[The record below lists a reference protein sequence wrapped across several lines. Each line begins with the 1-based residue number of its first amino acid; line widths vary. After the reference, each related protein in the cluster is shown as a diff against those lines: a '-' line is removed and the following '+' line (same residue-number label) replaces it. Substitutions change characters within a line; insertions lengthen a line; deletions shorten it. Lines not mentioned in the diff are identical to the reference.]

1 MITKRYQIIR
11 PLGEGGMGEVF
22 LVEDLWENARQVALK
37 KLRRGVLSEAT
48 REFFVREFTALKQL
62 RHPNL
67 SSVYDFGYTP
77 QGDPFFTSEY
87 CMGEDLITGT
97 AQMGFS
103 EKLERAVEICRAL
116 AYIHARGYIHADLK
130 PENILVLPGTRTE
143 NASIKLLDFGLARHI
158 DDQARHR
165 LSGTLAYL
173 APEAMKGRPFDV
185 RSDLYALGVAFY
197 QLFSR
202 QSPYGDIDPQ
212 LLVEMKLNVNP
223 APPTEKDGTLPVAM
237 DGILLR
243 LLERDPDDRF
253 QSPDEIV
260 KAINQGLGYQFEIET
275 DETARDYVR
284 SGRFVGRAA
293 EQTQLKKALQR
304 VLKGAG
310 GRLILVG
317 GESGVGKTRLLEE
330 LKIQAQLE
338 GVRTFAGAAYEK
350 ITQPFQCFLD
360 ILRIMVLSAQQTT
373 SANRSLSNKYDTV
386 LSKILPSL
394 FEGKPQ
400 PGTPS
405 SPSANEKELLLE
417 SLAAFVMEVCAE
429 HPTLILIQ
437 DIHWADG
444 LSLQLLER
452 VARSLQSQR
461 LILGVSYRSDEVKD
475 SALEAAL
482 PVLSGLESC
491 DSILLRPLSQQEVG
505 DLVNSMMGTE
515 RAPASLVQRI
525 VNETKGN
532 PFFIQEVIWTW
543 MEEKIISPRSGAWN
557 PEPAELDSLR
567 VPQTMADA
575 FLRRI
580 RSLSKSER
588 DLLQILALFIKPVPL
603 AALSYVLGNH
613 SSQVE
618 VELERLVERAIL
630 ARLDAVEGPHYFFQH
645 AQMKQTLEV
654 EVTGTFAQ
662 SLHSKIA
669 QFFEEES
676 STGASD
682 HSETLA
688 YHFGAARNEEK
699 ARFYSIRAGDKL
711 RHLFSYA
718 DAIGSYG
725 IAEKFTTESDLRLF
739 EIREKIAFC
748 NYQLGEV
755 DEAEQIYRSLVD
767 EGKQYLSPGRSAK
780 LLLRLGMLAEIRGD
794 YVGAIELFNSGL
806 ELIQSLPEPMTR
818 AEILSR
824 IGWQH
829 QHLSNF
835 RIALDYVNRALREV
849 EHLENFFGLGDIFNS
864 QFAIYFCLGEYNKAI
879 EAGHRAIAV
888 FMRFGWMTG
897 IAGVTANLG
906 ALYEDYLHDYK
917 KALDYQRRSLQLRE
931 KIFNHRGMKQSYIN
945 LSSIHSKLGE
955 YTTSLEYV
963 DLAEKLNR
971 IVPEKF
977 VEMLVWLNRGE
988 NWTHLGE
995 FEKALEALDKAL
1007 GLANGTHNEQAKI
1020 SILNRL
1026 TECYEKL
1033 GIWEQAQAYAD
1044 SAVDL
1049 SVKTGS
1055 KLEELIGWINRT
1067 KVKIG
1072 QEEWPD
1078 AQSSVLQ
1085 SITLARQ
1092 LNHHDWLLQALLLSK
1107 RKELSISSPDQSRV
1121 KADELSSLVEE
1132 TQNPLLK
1139 AQFHLVRGRLA
1150 LAEADSFQHSGA
1162 EDLHQA
1168 LRYAEL
1174 TQEADL
1180 LAETRYSLG
1189 LWYQAQ
1195 GDPHSADVQV
1205 QHARSILTGIAE
1217 HLPETLRK
1225 KYLEKKQRA
1234 LILGSLEPSPPKDT
1248 PEDKN
1253 QAMGIEKFANPPLN
1267 RQNYSVTL
1275 FQISKIVNSI
1285 LNQNDL
1291 LERVMDLVL
1300 EAIRVER
1307 GLILLV
1313 DEVSGE
1319 LEVKAARN
1327 ISKATLDDATAIS
1340 KTVLEEVMHGGRPLI
1355 SVNAHDDQRLRD
1367 RHSIVD
1373 FGIGMVLCI
1382 PLKVKEKI
1390 IGAVYIDNPVATLP
1404 FNEEDVNF
1412 LLSFTNLFAIAIE
1425 NSRLYEKLS
1434 QENIYLRQE
1443 VRGKYAYE
1451 NIVGRSPKM
1460 MDLFRRLD
1468 SVVNSSANVL
1478 VSGESGTGKELIAR
1492 AVHYNGTRK
1501 EKRFIAIDCGA
1512 IPENLIESEL
1522 FGYKRGAFTGAIF
1535 DKKGLFEEADGGT
1548 IFLDEITNTSR
1559 ALQAKLLRVIQEREI
1574 RRVGDSQDRKV
1585 DVRII
1590 AATNRDLKQMV
1601 QQGEFRED
1609 LFYRLNVLTL
1619 NVPPLREHKED
1630 IPLLVNHLL
1639 KELERQNP
1647 AMRHTISRDALQV
1660 LMGYPFPGNV
1670 RELEN
1675 LVESAFYMAQESEIQ
1690 GGDFPSEIS
1699 VKKGNLIPPKA
1710 TVPSVLKE
1718 SSPLIALPLQKERR
1732 FEETEQAMR
1741 LFQLMKQ
1748 DKVSFWKAVKEPFM
1762 NREISK
1768 ELVREVI
1775 KIGLQES
1782 RGRYKDLLGSFSLQD
1797 TEYTVFMNF
1806 LKKHSCQVDYKPYR
1820 QRISPT

>member
-1 MITKRYQIIR
+1 
-11 PLGEGGMGEVF
+11 
-22 LVEDLWENARQVALK
+22 
-37 KLRRGVLSEAT
+37 
-48 REFFVREFTALKQL
+48 
-62 RHPNL
+62 
-67 SSVYDFGYTP
+67 
-77 QGDPFFTSEY
+77 
-87 CMGEDLITGT
+87 
-97 AQMGFS
+97 
-103 EKLERAVEICRAL
+103 
-116 AYIHARGYIHADLK
+116 
-130 PENILVLPGTRTE
+130 
-143 NASIKLLDFGLARHI
+143 
-158 DDQARHR
+158 
-165 LSGTLAYL
+165 
-173 APEAMKGRPFDV
+173 
-185 RSDLYALGVAFY
+185 
-197 QLFSR
+197 
-202 QSPYGDIDPQ
+202 
-212 LLVEMKLNVNP
+212 
-223 APPTEKDGTLPVAM
+223 
-237 DGILLR
+237 
-243 LLERDPDDRF
+243 
-253 QSPDEIV
+253 
-260 KAINQGLGYQFEIET
+260 
-275 DETARDYVR
+275 
-284 SGRFVGRAA
+284 
-293 EQTQLKKALQR
+293 
-304 VLKGAG
+304 
-310 GRLILVG
+310 
-317 GESGVGKTRLLEE
+317 
-330 LKIQAQLE
+330 
-338 GVRTFAGAAYEK
+338 
-350 ITQPFQCFLD
+350 
-360 ILRIMVLSAQQTT
+360 
-373 SANRSLSNKYDTV
+373 
-386 LSKILPSL
+386 
-394 FEGKPQ
+394 
-400 PGTPS
+400 
-405 SPSANEKELLLE
+405 
-417 SLAAFVMEVCAE
+417 
-429 HPTLILIQ
+429 
-437 DIHWADG
+437 
-444 LSLQLLER
+444 
-452 VARSLQSQR
+452 
-461 LILGVSYRSDEVKD
+461 
-475 SALEAAL
+475 
-482 PVLSGLESC
+482 
-491 DSILLRPLSQQEVG
+491 
-505 DLVNSMMGTE
+505 
-515 RAPASLVQRI
+515 
-525 VNETKGN
+525 
-532 PFFIQEVIWTW
+532 
-543 MEEKIISPRSGAWN
+543 
-557 PEPAELDSLR
+557 
-567 VPQTMADA
+567 
-575 FLRRI
+575 
-580 RSLSKSER
+580 
-588 DLLQILALFIKPVPL
+588 
-603 AALSYVLGNH
+603 
-613 SSQVE
+613 
-618 VELERLVERAIL
+618 
-630 ARLDAVEGPHYFFQH
+630 
-645 AQMKQTLEV
+645 
-654 EVTGTFAQ
+654 
-662 SLHSKIA
+662 
-669 QFFEEES
+669 
-676 STGASD
+676 
-682 HSETLA
+682 
-688 YHFGAARNEEK
+688 
-699 ARFYSIRAGDKL
+699 
-711 RHLFSYA
+711 
-718 DAIGSYG
+718 
-725 IAEKFTTESDLRLF
+725 
-739 EIREKIAFC
+739 
-748 NYQLGEV
+748 
-755 DEAEQIYRSLVD
+755 
-767 EGKQYLSPGRSAK
+767 
-780 LLLRLGMLAEIRGD
+780 
-794 YVGAIELFNSGL
+794 
-806 ELIQSLPEPMTR
+806 
-818 AEILSR
+818 
-824 IGWQH
+824 
-829 QHLSNF
+829 
-835 RIALDYVNRALREV
+835 
-849 EHLENFFGLGDIFNS
+849 
-864 QFAIYFCLGEYNKAI
+864 
-879 EAGHRAIAV
+879 
-888 FMRFGWMTG
+888 
-897 IAGVTANLG
+897 
-906 ALYEDYLHDYK
+906 
-917 KALDYQRRSLQLRE
+917 
-931 KIFNHRGMKQSYIN
+931 
-945 LSSIHSKLGE
+945 
-955 YTTSLEYV
+955 
-963 DLAEKLNR
+963 
-971 IVPEKF
+971 
-977 VEMLVWLNRGE
+977 
-988 NWTHLGE
+988 
-995 FEKALEALDKAL
+995 
-1007 GLANGTHNEQAKI
+1007 
-1020 SILNRL
+1020 
-1026 TECYEKL
+1026 
-1033 GIWEQAQAYAD
+1033 
-1044 SAVDL
+1044 
-1049 SVKTGS
+1049 
-1055 KLEELIGWINRT
+1055 
-1067 KVKIG
+1067 
-1072 QEEWPD
+1072 
-1078 AQSSVLQ
+1078 
-1085 SITLARQ
+1085 
-1092 LNHHDWLLQALLLSK
+1092 
-1107 RKELSISSPDQSRV
+1107 
-1121 KADELSSLVEE
+1121 
-1132 TQNPLLK
+1132 
-1139 AQFHLVRGRLA
+1139 
-1150 LAEADSFQHSGA
+1150 

-1234 LILGSLEPSPPKDT
+1234 LILGSLEPSTPKDNL
-1248 PEDKN
+1248 EDRN
-1253 QAMGIEKFANPPLN
+1253 QAMGIEKLTNPSLN

-1699 VKKGNLIPPKA
+1699 VKKGDLIPPRA
-1710 TVPSVLKE
+1710 AVPSVLKE
-1718 SSPLIALPLQKERR
+1718 SSPLIALSLHKEGR

-1748 DKVSFWKAVKEPFM
+1748 DKVSFWKVVKEPFM

-1782 RGRYKDLLGSFSLQD
+1782 RGRYKDLLGSFNLQG

-1820 QRISPT
+1820 QKISPK